1 LWKVATV
8 AAQGETMKRAT
19 ITIAVGFTTALF
31 QTIAHAEV
39 DATWAK
45 TKLRETEC
53 LTCHYINGKKF
64 GPSFQAVSKK
74 YRGKTPDDILVPW
87 HAYRVHTGVSTQLS
101 DEELKM
107 IFEWILTLRPG
118 AAPHDR

>member
-1 LWKVATV
+1 
-8 AAQGETMKRAT
+8 MKRAIIAT
-19 ITIAVGFTTALF
+19 AVGLTTAF
-31 QTIAHAEV
+31 IQIIAHAEV

-45 TKLRETEC
+45 TKLKETAC

-74 YRGKTPDDILVPW
+74 YRGKTPDDMLVPW
-87 HAYRVHTGVSTQLS
+87 QAFRVHVGVRTQIS
-101 DEELKM
+101 DEDLKL